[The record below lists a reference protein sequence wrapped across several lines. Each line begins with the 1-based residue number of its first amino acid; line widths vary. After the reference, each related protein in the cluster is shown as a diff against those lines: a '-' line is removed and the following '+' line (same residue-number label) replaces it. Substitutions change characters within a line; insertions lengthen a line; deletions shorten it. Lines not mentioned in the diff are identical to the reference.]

1 MDEGNPRP
9 EELGAFL
16 RARRDGLT
24 PSALGLADGSGPRRV
39 RGLRREEV
47 AQLALISPD
56 YYARL
61 EQGRLSGASSAVL
74 DAIADALRLTADERT
89 YLFQLA
95 GRENDRA
102 SNPRDGVERLHPQL
116 RLLIDNLRDC
126 PAIILGRWQDILG
139 WNALATAVF
148 RDFADVP
155 VAHRNFLRMLFLDPQ
170 IRERYVDWPTMAR
183 ICVGSVRATTE
194 GVVQPRLA
202 TLVGELSLSDAD
214 FRTWWAE
221 RHAVYETR
229 GTKTLTHPEVGEYPL
244 DWQVLRSPDDGQFLM
259 VMTAPPG
266 SHSLDILRRLAKDAE
281 PGRHSSRPAR

>member
-1 MDEGNPRP
+1 MDSRNPRP

-24 PSALGLADGSGPRRV
+24 PAAVGLADGVGPRRV

-56 YYARL
+56 YYTRL
-61 EQGRLSGASSAVL
+61 EQGRLSGASPTVL
-74 DAIADALRLTADERT
+74 DAIADALKLTPDERT

-95 GRENDRA
+95 GREHDRA
-102 SNPRDGVERLHPQL
+102 ARPRDGAERVHTQL
-116 RLLIDNLRDC
+116 QLLVDNLHDC
-126 PAIILGRWQDILG
+126 PAMILGRWLDILG
-139 WNALATAVF
+139 WNTLAAALF

-155 VAHRNFLRMLFLDPQ
+155 VAQRNFLRMLFLDPQ
-170 IRERYVDWPTMAR
+170 VRDRYVDWHTMAR

-202 TLVGELSLSDAD
+202 ALVGELSLIDAD

-229 GTKTLTHPEVGEYPL
+229 GSKTLTHPEAGEYPL
-244 DWQVLRSPDDGQFLM
+244 DWQLLRSPDDGQSLM
-259 VMTAPPG
+259 VMTAPPE
-266 SHSLDILRRLAKDAE
+266 SHSLEVLRRLAKQAE
-281 PGRHSSRPAR
+281 PSHPDSQPAR